1 MNAMMR
7 FLVERALVVNLVS
20 IMLILLGAYA
30 ALNINREAFPNVNL
44 DQISVSAVY
53 PGATPEEVERLIVI
67 PIEQELKSLS
77 GIDKMTSVSF
87 PGSATITLELD
98 PDATNRQRITSDV
111 QLAVDRAVLPSD
123 MPTEP
128 FVLEIDGAVFPIL
141 QIAVSGSHDE
151 LKLKRLA
158 DSIKDDLLNVPG
170 VARITL
176 QGNRKA
182 ELRITIDSKKMKK
195 HRVSVGEISTLLSS
209 WNINAPGGEIDTPEG
224 QKSVRIVGEFKNPND
239 IANLVLRSNER
250 GDSLL
255 LKDVAVITEQLQ
267 KATRYYDVQGTQALN
282 MIVMKKIDADI
293 IETVDLVREYVATI
307 HENYGADIRVDVFQD
322 MSKLTRMRLGVLTNN
337 GIVGIV
343 LVFFCLILFL
353 RPSVA
358 LTTTWGLPIVFLTGL
373 FVLWI
378 SGVTLN
384 MISMMGFIMVLGMLV
399 DDAIIVG
406 ENVTYHME
414 KGMPPKQAAVVG
426 AMELLGPVTA
436 TVLTTMIAFLPML
449 FMSGIIGKFIIA
461 IPIVV
466 SLLLFFSW
474 LQSFLILPSHIAH
487 VANAKA
493 KPGERRWIVF
503 LENVYAFFLKIA
515 LRFRWLTLI
524 VSFGILIGSLAIA
537 KNSAFQL
544 FPPVGVDQYLVRV
557 TAAPGTS
564 LEAMRDSMRLVDTEI
579 RKRVDPKYM
588 ETTLA
593 SIGQVQID
601 AGDPLKQRGAR
612 FAQTRVIYTPAVSRP
627 EHDALDDMRKLEHE
641 LPKLFPELTIAFT
654 EVRPGPPTGRALE
667 IEIAGN
673 DAHAS
678 EQVATNL
685 MRFLLDS
692 KGVTSVESGL
702 QPGDKEVH
710 VILDRSLAA
719 YAGVN
724 LVTVA
729 AHVRSAVNGLV
740 IGTTR
745 RGTEE
750 IDITIRYP
758 HTADQIEVLKNINI
772 PNQRG
777 GLIPLS
783 KLATFKEVEGFTTI
797 RHKAGIRV
805 VSVIGNIDS
814 SVVTSRA
821 INALVAEK
829 EADWVAEYGKK
840 VSINYGGEEEKNN
853 ESFRDLGFS
862 FLFALIGI
870 FFILAIQFNNIGYPI
885 FVMLAIPF
893 GAIGIIISFYFHDMF
908 WKPMPLSFFAMMGMV
923 ALAGVV
929 VNSSLILLVFVQRA
943 IADGMHYIDALM
955 LAGRRRLRA
964 VLLTATTTVVGL
976 LPTAYGWGGM
986 DPFVSPMALALSSGL
1001 VFATLVTLIT
1011 IPAAFGAGM
1020 DIVHLWRKIFKRLPK
1035 KETVL
1040 S

>member
-1 MNAMMR
+1 MNAMMK
-7 FLVERALVVNLVS
+7 FLVERSLAVNLIS
-20 IMLILLGAYA
+20 IMLIILGAYA

-53 PGATPEEVERLIVI
+53 PGATPEEIEKLII
-67 PIEQELKSLS
+67 TPIEQELKSLS

-87 PGSATITLELD
+87 PGSATVTLELD

-111 QLAVDRAVLPSD
+111 QLAVDRAVLPND

-141 QIAVSGSHDE
+141 QVAISGPYGE
-151 LKLKRLA
+151 LQLKRLA
-158 DSIKDDLLNVPG
+158 DNIKDDLLNIPG

-182 ELRITIDSKKMKK
+182 ELRITIDSQKMKK
-195 HRVSVGEISTLLSS
+195 HRVSVGEISALLSS

-224 QKSVRIVGEFKNPND
+224 QKSVRIVGEFKNPDD
-239 IANLVLRSNER
+239 IGKLVLRSNER
-250 GDSLL
+250 GDALL
-255 LKDVAVITEQLQ
+255 LKDVAVITEELQ

-282 MIVMKKIDADI
+282 MIVMKKIDSDI
-293 IETVDLVREYVATI
+293 IETVDSVREYITTI
-307 HENYGADIRVDVFQD
+307 QENYGADIRVDVFQD
-322 MSKLTRMRLGVLTNN
+322 MSQLARMRLGVLTNN
-337 GIVGIV
+337 GVVGIV

-406 ENVTYHME
+406 ENITYHME

-436 TVLTTMIAFLPML
+436 TVLTTIIAFLPMM

-474 LQSFLILPSHIAH
+474 LESFLILPSHIAG
-487 VANAKA
+487 VANPKAKA
-493 KPGERRWIVF
+493 HERRWIVI
-503 LENVYAFFLKIA
+503 LENVYGFFLKIA

-524 VSFGILIGSLAIA
+524 VSFAIFAGSLNIA
-537 KNSAFQL
+537 KNSSFQL

-557 TAAPGTS
+557 TADPGTS
-564 LEAMRDSMRLVDTEI
+564 LETMREKMRLVDTEI
-579 RKRVDPKYM
+579 RKRLDPKYL

-601 AGDPLKQRGAR
+601 SGDPLKQRGAR

-627 EHDALDDMRKLEHE
+627 EHDALADMRKLEHE
-641 LPKLFPELTIAFT
+641 LPVLFPELTIAFT
-654 EVRPGPPTGRALE
+654 EIRPGPPTGRALE

-673 DAHAS
+673 DSNAS
-678 EQVATNL
+678 EQVAKNL
-685 MRFLLDS
+685 MHFLLQTN
-692 KGVTSVESGL
+692 GVTSVESGL

-710 VILDRSLAA
+710 IILDRNLAA

-724 LVTVA
+724 LATVSS
-729 AHVRSAVNGLV
+729 HVRSAVNGLV

-758 HTADQIEVLKNINI
+758 QTADQIEVLKNINI

-783 KLATFKEVEGFTTI
+783 KLATFKEVKGFTTI
-797 RHKAGIRV
+797 RHKAGVRV

-814 SVVTSRA
+814 SIITSRE
-821 INALVAEK
+821 INALAAEK
-829 EADWVAEYGKK
+829 EPEWVAEYAKK
-840 VSINYGGEEEKNN
+840 VDINYGGEEEKNN

-870 FFILAIQFNNIGYPI
+870 FFILAIQFNNIGYPL

-893 GAIGIIISFYFHDMF
+893 GAIGIILSFYLHDIF

-943 IADGMHYIDALM
+943 IADGMHYIDALI

-964 VLLTATTTVVGL
+964 VLLTATTTVIGL

-1001 VFATLVTLIT
+1001 MFATLVTLIT
-1011 IPAAFGAGM
+1011 IPAAFAIGM
-1020 DIVHLWRKIFKRLPK
+1020 DLLHLWQRIFKKTK
-1035 KETVL
+1035 KTAA